1 MLLQDK
7 ILIGKGEN
15 PVWLL
20 PEMANRHGLIAGATG
35 TGKTVTLKVLAEGFS
50 EMGVPVFLADIK
62 GDVSSLALA
71 GVPGEKITQRLNA
84 CGIPEDQFIFRSFP
98 VRFWDVFGKGGI
110 PVRATMTDVGPMLL
124 SRLLGLSPAQEG
136 VLNIVFR
143 VADDNGWELID
154 LKDLRSMLVWVA
166 DNRKELTLQYGNVS
180 TQSVGAIQRAL
191 LALESD
197 GADQFFGEPALD
209 IGDWFSSGRDGRGTV
224 NLLNCVELAHKP
236 LLYATFLLWMLSEL
250 FENLP
255 EVGDQAK
262 PKLVF
267 FFDEAHMLFDGAP
280 KALLDKI
287 VQVVKL
293 VRSKGVGI
301 YFISQSPSDIPN
313 EVLAQLNNRIQ
324 HALRAYTPA
333 EQKAVRVAA
342 QSFRPNPAFRTE
354 DAISNMGTGVALVST
369 LDADGVPTPVEMAT
383 ICPPQSGFTPVEDT
397 AVAMVVARDPL
408 YATYKEAEDNFSAYE
423 ALSDIAA
430 QQAQEA
436 EQAAAAAE
444 EARARAAQEKQAARE
459 QAAAERQAA
468 REQAAAER
476 QAARD
481 EAAAHRAAEKAKAKP
496 SAMEKSL
503 KKAGKSAARTVGRDI
518 GRSVTRGVLG
528 TSRTKSRAGKAA
540 SSFTSSLFSDLFS
553 GFIK

>member
-1 MLLQDK
+1 MLLNNQ
-7 ILIGKGEN
+7 ILIGKGDV
-15 PVWLL
+15 PVFLR

-50 EMGVPVFLADIK
+50 DLGVPVFLADIK

-71 GVPGEKITQRLNA
+71 GTPGEKISQRLA
-84 CGIPEDQFIFRSFP
+84 QCGIEEQDFRFQGYP
-98 VRFWDVFGKGGI
+98 VRFWDVFGTGGI
-110 PVRATMTDVGPMLL
+110 PVRATITDVGPMLL

-136 VLNIVFR
+136 ILNIVFR
-143 VADDNGWELID
+143 AADDNGWELID
-154 LKDLRSMLVWVA
+154 LKDLRAMLVWVA
-166 DNRKELTLQYGNVS
+166 EHRKELTLSYGNVS
-180 TQSVGAIQRAL
+180 SQSVGAIQRAL
-191 LALESD
+191 LALE
-197 GADQFFGEPALD
+197 GEGGELFFGEPALN
-209 IGDWFSSGRDGRGTV
+209 IGDWFSAGKDGRGTV

-250 FENLP
+250 YENLP
-255 EVGDQAK
+255 EVGDLAK

-267 FFDEAHMLFDGAP
+267 FFDEAHMLFDDAP

-301 YFISQSPSDIPN
+301 FFITQSPSDIPN

-342 QSFRPNPAFRTE
+342 QSFRANPAFKTE
-354 DAISNMGTGVALVST
+354 DAISSMGTGVALVST
-369 LDADGVPTPVEMAT
+369 LDENGVPTPVEQAT
-383 ICPPQSGFTPVEDT
+383 ICPPQSGFTPVEEN
-397 AVAMVVARDPL
+397 AVAMLVARDPL
-408 YATYKEAEDNFSAYE
+408 YATYKDAVDNVSAYE
-423 ALSDIAA
+423 ELTGLA
-430 QQAQEA
+430 E
-436 EQAAAAAE
+436 EQARQAEEEAAALQEERERAAAE
-444 EARARAAQEKQAARE
+444 KQA
-459 QAAAERQAA
+459 QRQAA
-468 REQAAAER
+468 K
-476 QAARD
+476 
-481 EAAAHRAAEKAKAKP
+481 EAKEKAKP
-496 SAMEKSL
+496 SQVEKSL
-503 KKAGKSAARTVGRDI
+503 KKAGRSAARTVGRDL

-553 GFIK
+553 SFIK